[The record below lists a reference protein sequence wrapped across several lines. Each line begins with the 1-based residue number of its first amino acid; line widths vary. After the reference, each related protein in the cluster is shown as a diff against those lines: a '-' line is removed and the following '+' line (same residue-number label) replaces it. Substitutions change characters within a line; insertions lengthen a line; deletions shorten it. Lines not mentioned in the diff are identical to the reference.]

1 MSGMVKAAKDILEA
15 VIHERIPDA
24 TVVRNRADE
33 GRAVMARK
41 WPLVSLITQPGKF
54 DDRMAK
60 LVRYPDEE
68 SGELKQRY
76 VRGVRQLPILVS
88 VWAQGEDEADEIFS
102 RLVPYIP
109 RRWEY
114 DDFGGTVLINS
125 EEHSDFADNVSN
137 LYCSILET
145 QFQVETA
152 GDAEIVPSFTSV
164 EAESDIQPE
173 EGTGGND
180 EQEQ

>member
-1 MSGMVKAAKDILEA
+1 MSGMVKTAKDILEA
-15 VIHERIPDA
+15 VVRGRVPGV
-24 TVVRNRADE
+24 TVVRNRAAE
-33 GRAVMARK
+33 SRAVMARQ

-60 LVRYPDEE
+60 LVRYADETT
-68 SGELKQRY
+68 GTLKQRY

-88 VWAQGEDEADEIFS
+88 VWAKGEDDADEVFS
-102 RLVPYIP
+102 RFVPAIP

-114 DDFGGTVLINS
+114 DNFGGTVLINN
-125 EEHSDFADNVSN
+125 EEHSDFADNISN
-137 LYCSILET
+137 MYCSILET

-152 GDAEIVPSFTSV
+152 GDEEIVPSFTSV
-164 EAESDIQPE
+164 EGESDIQPVT
-173 EGTGGND
+173 GTGGND